1 MDTKSNDWGVFLMTL
16 SYEDKLE
23 IYDLRKSGV
32 SFANLSQTHN
42 VTTANLTCMIKLM
55 DRYGVEIVEK
65 GKNKYY

>member
-1 MDTKSNDWGVFLMTL
+1 MKL

-23 IYDLRKSGV
+23 IYELRKSGV
-32 SFANLSQTHN
+32 SFANLSQTYN
-42 VTTANLTCMIKLM
+42 VTTANLTYMIKLM